1 MPWLTEPCLW
11 KQLQCRKDDIYTI
24 LNAWIRSIS
33 IFKNFTW
40 WSLLSSSEVEE
51 KTQSWFQGLFEFT
64 ERERVVRTESFI
76 CIPSKARLVH
86 LHWPRFFWLYFL
98 VVTSVFVAIFFGGW
112 FSPRNSWSAL
122 HSSDKFEKIVF
133 SLTSDWSKM
142 GTGSLGNLSK
152 LQICEVC

>member
-1 MPWLTEPCLW
+1 MADRTLSLEATPVQKGWYLHNTQCL
-11 KQLQCRKDDIYTI
+11 DPFNIYP
-24 LNAWIRSIS
+24 LK
-33 IFKNFTW
+33 FHLMK
-40 WSLLSSSEVEE
+40 SSSEVEG

-86 LHWPRFFWLYFL
+86 LHWPGFFWLYFL
-98 VVTSVFVAIFFGGW
+98 VVDSVFVAIFFGGW

>member
-1 MPWLTEPCLW
+1 MPCLREPRLW
-11 KQLQCRKDDIYTI
+11 KQFQCRKDDICTI
-24 LNAWIRSIS
+24 LIAWIRSIF
-33 IFKNFTW
+33 ILQNFTW
-40 WSLLSSSEVEE
+40 WSLPQKLRK

-86 LHWPRFFWLYFL
+86 LHWPGFFWLYSL
-98 VVTSVFVAIFFGGW
+98 VVDSVFLIIFFGSW
-112 FSPRNSWSAL
+112 FSPRNSWSSF

>member
-1 MPWLTEPCLW
+1 MADRTL
-11 KQLQCRKDDIYTI
+11 
-24 LNAWIRSIS
+24 
-33 IFKNFTW
+33 
-40 WSLLSSSEVEE
+40 SLEATPVQKGWYLHNTHGLDPFHIHPSKFHLMKSSSEVEE
-51 KTQSWFQGLFEFT
+51 KHSELVSRFVWIHGARARSTH
-64 ERERVVRTESFI
+64 RVI
-76 CIPSKARLVH
+76 H
-86 LHWPRFFWLYFL
+86 LHSIKSAPRPSALAQIFLFNFL
-98 VVTSVFVAIFFGGW
+98 VVDSVFVATFSGGW